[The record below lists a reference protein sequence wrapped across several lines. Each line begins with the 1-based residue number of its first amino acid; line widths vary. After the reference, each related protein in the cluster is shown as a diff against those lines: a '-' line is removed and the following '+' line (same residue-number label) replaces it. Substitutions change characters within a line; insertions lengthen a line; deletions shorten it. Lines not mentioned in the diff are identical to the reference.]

1 MEVREAE
8 GVVVTEEM
16 GVVTVAMVVVLVVMA
31 GVMVVMVVTGV
42 DWAVEEKCVFR
53 SRCNQCPEGRLST
66 PNQGRRHHIHHC
78 CRMRSSSQRY
88 SSSH

>member
-31 GVMVVMVVTGV
+31 GVMVVMVVMGV
-42 DWAVEEKCVFR
+42 DWAVEEKCVAR
-53 SRCNQCPEGRLST
+53 SRCNQCPERRLST
-66 PNQGRRHHIHHC
+66 PNQGRRRHIHHC

>member
-1 MEVREAE
+1 M
-8 GVVVTEEM
+8 VVTEVM
-16 GVVTVAMVVVLVVMA
+16 GV
-31 GVMVVMVVTGV
+31 VMVVMVVVLAVMAGAMVVMVEMVVMGV
-42 DWAVEEKCVFR
+42 VRVEQSCVAR

-66 PNQGRRHHIHHC
+66 PNQGHRRHIHHC